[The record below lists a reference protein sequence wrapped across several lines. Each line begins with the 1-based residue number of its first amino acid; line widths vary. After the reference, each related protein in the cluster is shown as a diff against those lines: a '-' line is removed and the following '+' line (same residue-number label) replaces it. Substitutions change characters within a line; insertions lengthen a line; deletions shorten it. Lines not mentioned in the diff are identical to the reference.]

1 MGSFIEIND
10 TLQIS
15 AEQWFP
21 PELNLEEHLKNPYTL
36 EQFEWKVFSFHNK
49 PNIRAYQIPPV
60 RNFLAENRSEKWIY
74 WWMIHV
80 LSLEFDYVHKT
91 TSGTYKIIKINT
103 PEEMKQAFQIMDMR
117 PEMNYFSQ

>member
-21 PELNLEEHLKNPYTL
+21 PELNLEEHLKKPYTT
-36 EQFEWKVFSFHNK
+36 EQFEGKIFSFHDK
-49 PNIRAYQIPPV
+49 LNIRAYQIPPV
-60 RNFLAENRSEKWIY
+60 RNFLTENRNEKWIY
-74 WWMIHV
+74 WWMIHI
-80 LSLEFDYVHKT
+80 LSLEFDYINKT

-117 PEMNYFSQ
+117 PDMNYFT